1 MILLEYINE
10 VTINEAIIHVLDNS
24 SEGVVF
30 NEVELELNEETY
42 EYILK
47 HIQKCL
53 KDEELKYA
61 VFNVERNLAKELSQ
75 EYLDGKSDIVSVSK
89 ELASQLFVIMKSNGN
104 IPSCDLLTAA
114 ITTEYG
120 RMLVVL
126 KMDYVKN
133 YTHNIDVVD
142 DKVEINII
150 PQFIGLP
157 SSGQKIQKC
166 AFIKPIR
173 EENNF
178 DLMVIDKNSGKKDED
193 EYGSN
198 YFINNYLGCKI
209 INNERDLTK
218 TFVKSAEKWTQKNL
232 KDNADAAELVR
243 TSIKKRL
250 KEDDS
255 ININEVSDEIFG
267 ENKEAKDNFVE
278 FIKKQGIEEKI
289 ELDKQWV
296 ENKMKR
302 TRLKIDKDIDLY
314 INEETYNDSSR
325 FEIKRNGDGTI
336 NMIIK
341 QVRNYVEK

>member
-1 MILLEYINE
+1 MEYIND
-10 VTINEAIIHVLDNS
+10 VTINEAIIHILDNS
-24 SEGVVF
+24 ADTVVF
-30 NEVELELNEETY
+30 NEVKLELNDETY

-47 HIQKCL
+47 HIQKCF

-61 VFNVERNLAKELSQ
+61 VFNAERNLTKELSQ
-75 EYLDGKSDIVSVSK
+75 EYLNGTSDLVSVSK
-89 ELASQLFVIMKSNGN
+89 EFATQLFIIMKSNGN
-104 IPSCDLLTAA
+104 IPSCDLLTVD
-114 ITTEYG
+114 IFTEYG
-120 RMLVVL
+120 PMLGIL

-166 AFIKPIR
+166 AFIKPIK
-173 EENNF
+173 EENSF
-178 DLMVIDKNSGKKDED
+178 DLMVIDKKSGKKDEE

-232 KDNADAAELVR
+232 KDNADAAEIMR

-255 ININEVSDEIFG
+255 IDINEVSEEIFG
-267 ENKEAKDNFVE
+267 ENKEAKEDFVE

-289 ELDKQWV
+289 DLDKQWV
-296 ENKMKR
+296 ENKIKR

-325 FEIKRNGDGTI
+325 FEVKRNGDGTI

-341 QVRNYVEK
+341 QVRNYMEK